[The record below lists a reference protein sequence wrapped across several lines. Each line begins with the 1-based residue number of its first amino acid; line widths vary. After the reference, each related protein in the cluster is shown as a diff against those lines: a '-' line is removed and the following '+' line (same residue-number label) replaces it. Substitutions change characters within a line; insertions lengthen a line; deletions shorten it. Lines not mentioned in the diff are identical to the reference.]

1 MHRKHFIANWSL
13 NQADSHR
20 HHFKEEKT
28 GTNKDDLSNCTEQV
42 EKRGELIDLTA
53 HPHVAGWANWRG
65 KCGLVNI

>member
-53 HPHVAGWANWRG
+53 HPMWQGGPTEEGNVGW
-65 KCGLVNI
+65 